1 MAESLGNY
9 FRVNTS
15 PKGQG
20 GMAMPQVMQAD
31 LGKTGAANQSVEQFR
46 EAIRMDQRTVLS
58 DEDMTGVGPHRSPC
72 QPLLCLVDS
81 VLP

>member
-1 MAESLGNY
+1 MAESLGNH

-20 GMAMPQVMQAD
+20 GMTMPQVVQTD
-31 LGKTGAANQSVEQFR
+31 SGKTGAANQSVEQFR

-58 DEDMTGVGPHRSPC
+58 DEDMTGVGPHRGPC
-72 QPLLCLVDS
+72 QPLLCLVD
-81 VLP
+81 